1 MRATRFTR
9 RLIAVLVTVTLS
21 WGGLT
26 LVSQPANAAQTKA
39 ITISGFSPNSTALSK
54 AMRVKLANFLERNS
68 NYKFA
73 TCVGF
78 ADKTGLAANNSRLGK
93 TRASRICRELAR
105 IDSSK
110 EVVATKGRWDDTRA
124 GANIRRVRIILSLAE
139 SAKLTTTFQAIGA
152 AMASPSSTVS
162 KAGDAIVLPSP
173 TRPGFDF
180 MGWYSGQSGG
190 TKIGMARESYLPVR
204 SATLFAVWSQT
215 PSASAPSTPTP
226 PSVSISSFSLSY
238 DFVSNASSGDL
249 NRLTS
254 CTGISMI
261 LEVSVTTA
269 RSVTNTVPLDGD
281 CTGEAQFSTPD
292 AETFFVGE
300 TPNVK
305 VTLSSTASRHPISPD
320 ANSTFA
326 WQTQGTAGA
335 SPTLTANSSFE
346 LVGKIP
352 KPIILD
358 FDPKIANS
366 NARYFYL
373 CLPAV
378 LGSACNYGQIYY
390 SNSGAARLIEINP
403 FFNSAQGTFSIGA
416 KPGTDSPIKLG
427 AGSGVSCWT
436 GRGKL
441 GAAEPALFLGND
453 ATPTRG
459 IDEWTGTFPDRL
471 FWINGC
477 RANGTVDSPKFW
489 LHSNP

>member
-1 MRATRFTR
+1 MKSIHTTR
-9 RLIAVLVTVTLS
+9 RLIAVLVAAILS

-26 LVSQPANAAQTKA
+26 LGSQPANAAQTKA
-39 ITISGFSPNSTALSK
+39 ITIAGFSPNSSALSK
-54 AMRVKLANFLERNS
+54 AMRVKLANFSERNP

-78 ADKTGLAANNSRLGK
+78 ADKPGLAANNSRIGK
-93 TRASRICRELAR
+93 ARAERICRELSR
-105 IDSSK
+105 LDSSK
-110 EVVATKGRWDDTRA
+110 EVVTTKGRWDDTRA
-124 GANIRRVRIILSLAE
+124 GSNIRRVRVILSLTE
-139 SAKLTTTFQAIGA
+139 SATLTTTLQVNSADLLAPTTI
-152 AMASPSSTVS
+152 VS
-162 KAGDAIVLPSP
+162 KAGEAIILPMP

-180 MGWYSGQSGG
+180 MGWHTAQQGG
-190 TKIGMARESYLPVR
+190 AKIGMAHESYLPVR
-204 SATLFAVWSQT
+204 SATLFAMWSQS
-215 PSASAPSTPTP
+215 PSASAPPASAP

-238 DFVSNASSGDL
+238 DFVSSSSSGDL

-281 CTGEAQFSTPD
+281 CTGEAQLSTSD
-292 AETFFVGE
+292 AERFFVGE

-320 ANSTFA
+320 ANTTFA

-335 SPTLTANSSFE
+335 SPALTANSSFE
-346 LVGKIP
+346 IVGKLP
-352 KPIILD
+352 KPIIID
-358 FDPKIANS
+358 FDPKIVNS

-378 LGSACNYGQIYY
+378 KGSACNYGQIYY
-390 SNSGAARLIEINP
+390 ANNGVARLIEINP

-416 KPGTDSPIKLG
+416 RPGTVSPIKLG
-427 AGSGVSCWT
+427 AGSGVSCWVS
-436 GRGKL
+436 RGSP
-441 GAAEPALFLGND
+441 GAGAEPNLFLGSD

-459 IDEWTGTFPDRL
+459 NDEWTGTPERI

-477 RANGTVDSPKFW
+477 RANGAVDSPKFW
-489 LHSNP
+489 VHSNP